1 MENLSKFVLSF
12 TDAKEISLFG
22 KYRAE
27 MQEIEPN
34 NTKTH
39 EEPSATNAREET
51 EEEEEDLV
59 DPQVILKEKCQNNV
73 VCSKFFDEL
82 QTCTSRVNSKQKT
95 TEQWRSD
102 CRGVQYCDARRIPP
116 HPSVRPVVSQFLCL
130 FVLLFGLLC

>member
-95 TEQWRSD
+95 TETCEQELYD
-102 CRGVQYCDARRIPP
+102 MLHCVDKCVAKD
-116 HPSVRPVVSQFLCL
+116 L
-130 FVLLFGLLC
+130 FKSLK